1 MGKTEEMKK
10 KWGEMSEEM
19 TSGMTEWRVQHP
31 EATFREIEE
40 ELDERMAEM
49 RARMLSDAAMHSKK
63 TEWGKEE
70 RPKCKGCGSEVQKRG
85 KKKRTMQTQGG
96 KEVELEREYGVCP
109 KCGESFFPSGR

>member
-10 KWGEMSEEM
+10 KWGGMSAEMI
-19 TSGMTEWRVQHP
+19 SGMTEWREQHP

-49 RARMLSDAAMHSKK
+49 RAQMLSDAAMNSKK
-63 TEWGKEE
+63 AEWGEEE
-70 RPKCKGCGSEVQKRG
+70 RPKCKKCGAELQKRG
-85 KKKRTMQTQGG
+85 KKKRKMQTQGG

-109 KCGESFFPSGR
+109 KCGESFFPSG